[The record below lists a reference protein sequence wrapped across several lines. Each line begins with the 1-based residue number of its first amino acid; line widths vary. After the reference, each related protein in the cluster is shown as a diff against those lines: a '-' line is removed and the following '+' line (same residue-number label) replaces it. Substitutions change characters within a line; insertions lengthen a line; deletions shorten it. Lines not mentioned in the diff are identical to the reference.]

1 MNWSNFL
8 AWMAQVALVAAA
20 GSVAPY
26 LFRLR
31 RPAARLVYFQALLVV
46 CLALP
51 LLQPWQ
57 RSFTAVRPPREAA
70 RVAAGAPAAPAAP
83 LPRRFGLEEA
93 ALALLAG
100 GAIVRAA
107 WLALGFARLRRYRRA
122 SRELAPL
129 PESIDRLRR
138 ELLVF
143 PELRVSSDIAGP
155 VTFGVRRPVVLFPPD
170 FLELAPELQAAV
182 ACHEL
187 LHVRRRDWVFTVAE
201 ECVRVVFWFHPA
213 VWWLLGQ
220 TQLAREQAV
229 DGEVVR
235 LTEARERYVDA
246 LLALSGA
253 ARQLDLAPAP
263 LFLRGRH
270 LVARVAAIVHE
281 VPMSK
286 RMFYCSMLACF
297 ATLAAAGWIAVGALP
312 LRAAP
317 QDVNDAPGVS
327 VIAPERLLHRAPVDY
342 PAAAIEKRI
351 EGPVMLEVQLAA
363 DGTVAD
369 ATVLSGP
376 VELRRAALQSVLQW
390 HFEKGAPA
398 RVPVTVQF
406 TLPNPATTAVT
417 RVGAGPDRTGKLRG
431 IEIRGLSPEAAGQLK
446 TQLALET
453 GQEVDKKMLERIHKT
468 IREFDS
474 HLDMQALPVPEDG
487 VLLHIFVA
495 SDMRSEKVVKVV
507 PRNWVPDGKGGET
520 LAPPRGGG
528 VPGGVIGGI
537 VGGVPAMPSRIRVGG
552 NVQAAKLVRSVA
564 PEYPPLARQARI
576 QGVVRLQVTVSPEGH
591 VNSAQVESG
600 HPLLAPAALAAARQY
615 EYSPTLL
622 NGKPVEV
629 VTTVEVPFKLE

>member
-1 MNWSNFL
+1 MSWSNFL

-20 GSVAPY
+20 GSLAPY

-31 RPAARLVYFQALLVV
+31 RPAARLVYFQALLVI

-57 RSFTAVRPPREAA
+57 RSFAVLRAQGPVA
-70 RVAAGAPAAPAAP
+70 RVAAGAPAVPAAP
-83 LPRRFGLEEA
+83 LPRRWGLEEA

-107 WLALGFARLRRYRRA
+107 WFALGFARLRRYRRA

-129 PESIDRLRR
+129 PELIDRLRR

-143 PELRVSSDIAGP
+143 PELRVSSDVAGP

-170 FLELAPELQAAV
+170 FPCLAPELQVAV

-235 LTEARERYVDA
+235 LTEARERYVEA

-270 LVARVAAIVHE
+270 LVARVAAIIHE

-286 RMFYCSMLACF
+286 RTFYCSMLACF
-297 ATLAAAGWIAVGALP
+297 ATLAVAGWIAVGALP

-317 QDVNDAPGVS
+317 QEVNDAPGVS
-327 VIAPERLLHRAPVDY
+327 VTASERLLHRAPVEY
-342 PAAAIEKRI
+342 PAAALEKRI
-351 EGPVMLEVQLAA
+351 AGPVMLEVQLAP

-390 HFEKGAPA
+390 HFEKGTPA

-406 TLPNPATTAVT
+406 TLPDPATTAVT
-417 RVGAGPDRTGKLRG
+417 RVGTGPDRTGKLRG
-431 IEIRGLSPEAAGQLK
+431 LEIRGLSPEAAAQLK
-446 TQLALET
+446 TQLGLET
-453 GQEVDKKMLERIHKT
+453 GQEIDPAVLARIRRT
-468 IREFDS
+468 LREFDP
-474 HLDMQALPVPEDG
+474 HLDMLAQPVSGGDDL
-487 VLLHIFVA
+487 LLHIFVA
-495 SDMRSEKVVKVV
+495 SGGGMEKVVKVM
-507 PRNWVPDGKGGET
+507 PR
-520 LAPPRGGG
+520 GG
-528 VPGGVIGGI
+528 VPGGVVGGI
-537 VGGVPAMPSRIRVGG
+537 VGGVPAMPSRIRVGA
-552 NVQAAKLVRSVA
+552 NVQAAKLLRSVA
-564 PEYPPLARQARI
+564 PQYPPLAKQARV
-576 QGVVRLQVTVSPEGH
+576 QGVVKLQIVVGPEGR
-591 VNSAQVESG
+591 VNSVQAEGG
-600 HPLLAPAALAAARQY
+600 HPLLVPAAMEAARQY

-629 VTTVEVPFKLE
+629 VTTVDVNFTLP